1 MWNYE
6 SKAQAEHLTKFRF
19 TIFISMMAWAIAMGG
34 CNPTITVPA
43 LPDWT
48 ATYLFMEGDPSDTE
62 LVLPSP
68 SAQNTP
74 SAIESGAP
82 CFQARHI
89 IEFKVHSPFEI
100 RPNTKFDAMFS
111 LKNTGSCAWTS
122 DFLLVYASGNRMG
135 APDSQHFLSETVL
148 PGSIVNISVSLLSP
162 NISGDYHIG
171 FKIRAPNG
179 ILFGDGGSL
188 FPFTFG
194 IEVRS
199 GYESDDN
206 LPIITK
212 GGIRKYFPAG
222 QVSHITAACPEGTV
236 VTAGG
241 FIVFNP
247 RVGVFAQYMEKNGW
261 TVSVNN
267 PASQAEEVLVEV
279 LCLNHTSAQASQH
292 IRKFV
297 VPERSTFSGS
307 ADCPAGS
314 IVTGAGYYFNQDE
327 ELQIRQSVSNGNG
340 WQLTVRNDNDADST
354 FYINVICL
362 SGISAVSTAV
372 VAYQDFQLFSYGVPG
387 VNCPL
392 GQATVGGGWDLLDDD
407 GLALSGSYPCND
419 GWCLIV
425 RNPTRSDQGLVRVQ
439 GVCLRLM

>member
-1 MWNYE
+1 MGIRVKL
-6 SKAQAEHLTKFRF
+6 S
-19 TIFISMMAWAIAMGG
+19 IAIIACGITAG
-34 CNPTITVPA
+34 RCNPTITVPP

-48 ATYLFMEGDPSDTE
+48 ETHLLLEGIYTDSASIS
-62 LVLPSP
+62 PSP
-68 SAQNTP
+68 IAQNITP
-74 SAIESGAP
+74 TSQHGPSCYRAE
-82 CFQARHI
+82 QI
-89 IEFKVHSPFEI
+89 IDFNVRSRLKI
-100 RPNTKFDAMFS
+100 RPNTKFDATFS

-122 DFLLVYASGNRMG
+122 DFLLVYVSGNRMG
-135 APDSQHFLSETVL
+135 VPDTQNFLSETVL
-148 PGSIVNISVSLLSP
+148 PGSIGNFSVKLRSP

-179 ILFGDGGSL
+179 ILFGDGESV
-188 FPFTFG
+188 FPFTIG

-199 GYESDDN
+199 GFESDTN

-212 GGIRKYFPAG
+212 GGIRKYFPAS

-247 RVGVFAQYMEKNGW
+247 RVGVFAQYMGKNDW
-261 TVSVNN
+261 TISVNN
-267 PASQAEEVLVEV
+267 RSAQEEEVLVEV
-279 LCLNHTSAQASQH
+279 LCLKHTSAQASQY

-297 VPERSTFSGS
+297 IPGRSTLSGS

-314 IVTGAGYYFNQDE
+314 IVTGAGYYFNQE
-327 ELQIRQSVSNGNG
+327 AGLQIRQSVSNGNG
-340 WQLTVRNDNDADST
+340 WQLTVRNDKDTDST

-387 VNCPL
+387 VNCPSE
-392 GQATVGGGWDLLDDD
+392 QATVGGGWDLLDDD
-407 GLALSGSYPCND
+407 GLVLFGSYPCND

-425 RNPTRSDQGLVRVQ
+425 KNPARSDQGLVRVR
-439 GVCLRLM
+439 GVCLRLI